1 MKATAVKPMDHIAYK
16 GNAREV
22 IDRLRL
28 LYERKAEDR
37 IFADYKIPTLTMD
50 RYRNLHSEGYT
61 SYPDPHERARFWDS
75 LLKEKSQCEDDHI
88 PTAYLSEFDQGL
100 YGALVDGEIQF
111 LNDPGTGWISSMVK
125 PMFEDLT
132 HFIPQPFR
140 ESHPW
145 FRKYLKQLEVFS
157 STSENRF
164 GISHFI
170 LIDSL
175 NFVFE
180 LVGATRTY
188 LSLFEVPDTV
198 RRIIDFAFDLNV
210 RVQEAFFEHTPSFL
224 GGTFSNMVQWVPGK
238 VISESVDPFHMTSV
252 EDYEGWGEENVQRM
266 FDHFDG
272 GVLHIHSNGRHL
284 VKAVSRLKGLK
295 AILMLDEKDRPAAFS
310 ILPELKKQAGTV
322 PLVVSVDD
330 DTFEYHLNKHTLPGG
345 VFYWVNSA
353 KTVDEV
359 NRIMERV
366 RAYKT

>member
-1 MKATAVKPMDHIAYK
+1 MEHIAYK
-16 GNAREV
+16 ENAPEV
-22 IDRLRL
+22 IDRLSL
-28 LYERKAEDR
+28 LYDRQAGDR
-37 IFADYKIPTLTMD
+37 IFADFKIPTRTMEQF
-50 RYRNLHSEGYT
+50 RAEHKEGYT
-61 SYPDPHERARFWDS
+61 SYPDPNKRARFWDS
-75 LLKEKSQCEDDHI
+75 LLKEKIHCEDDHI
-88 PTAYLSEFDQGL
+88 PTAYMSEFDQGL

-125 PMFEDLT
+125 PMFDDLT
-132 HFIPQPFR
+132 QFDPLPFA

-145 FRKYLKQLEVFS
+145 FQKYLKQLEIFS

-180 LVGATRTY
+180 LVGATKSY

-198 RRIIDFAFDLNV
+198 REIIDFAFDLNV
-210 RVQEAFFEHTPSFL
+210 RVQETFFNNTPSFL

-252 EDYEGWGEENVQRM
+252 EDYEQWGEENVQRM

-284 VKAVSRLKGLK
+284 VNAVSRLRGLK
-295 AILMLDEKDRPAAFS
+295 AILMLDEKDNPPAFE
-310 ILPELKKQAGTV
+310 ILPELKRQAGDV
-322 PLVVSVDD
+322 PLVVSVDED
-330 DTFEYHLNKHTLPGG
+330 AFENHLNQHTLPGG
-345 VFYWVNSA
+345 VFYWVNSS
-353 KTVDEV
+353 KSVDQV

-366 RAYKT
+366 RNYRIH

>member
-1 MKATAVKPMDHIAYK
+1 MDHIAYK
-16 GNAREV
+16 ENAAEV
-22 IDRLRL
+22 IDRLIP
-28 LYERKAEDR
+28 LYERRAGDR
-37 IFADYKIPTLTMD
+37 IFADFKIPSRTMEKF
-50 RYRNLHSEGYT
+50 RNEHPEGYT
-61 SYPDPHERARFWDS
+61 SYPDPSERSRFWDS
-75 LLKEKSQCEDDHI
+75 LLQEKKHCEDDHI
-88 PTAYLSEFDQGL
+88 PSAYLSEFDQGL

-132 HFIPQPFR
+132 RFNPQPFE

-157 STSENRF
+157 NTSENRF

-180 LVGATRTY
+180 LVGATKTY

-198 RRIIDFAFDLNV
+198 REIIDFAFDLNV
-210 RVQEAFFEHTPSFL
+210 RVQEAFFENTPSYL
-224 GGTFSNMVQWVPGK
+224 GGTFSNMAQWLPGK

-252 EDYEGWGEENVQRM
+252 EDYERWGEENVQRM
-266 FDHFDG
+266 FDHFEG

-284 VKAVSRLKGLK
+284 VNAVSRLKGLK
-295 AILMLDEKDRPAAFS
+295 AILMLDEKDNPTAFD
-310 ILPELKKQAGTV
+310 ILPELKQQAGDV
-322 PLVVSVDD
+322 PLVISVGEDA
-330 DTFEYHLNKHTLPGG
+330 FEYHLNKHTLPGG
-345 VFYWVNSA
+345 IFYWVNSTR
-353 KTVDEV
+353 TVDEV

-366 RAYKT
+366 RKYKN